1 MTMSRKELRGRGLRP
16 LRAEGAQRL
25 TGGRVHSVQ
34 TVDEAVTRARGS
46 RGRDG
51 DGIVIA
57 EGGAT

>member
-1 MTMSRKELRGRGLRP
+1 MTMSRKELRGRGLCP

-34 TVDEAVTRARGS
+34 TGRSGDPRRGS